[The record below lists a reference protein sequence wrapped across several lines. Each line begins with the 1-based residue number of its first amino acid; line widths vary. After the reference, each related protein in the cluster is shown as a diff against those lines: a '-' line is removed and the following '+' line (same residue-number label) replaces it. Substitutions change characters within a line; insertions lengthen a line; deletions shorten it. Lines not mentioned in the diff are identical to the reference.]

1 MTAISTL
8 PSLVQ
13 AFFMDR
19 LMQQRQASPHT
30 IASYRDTFRLLL
42 QFAQQRLGK
51 VPSNLTVPEVDA
63 PLVGAFLNHLERE
76 RKNSAR
82 SRNVRLAAIHSFFRY
97 VALHAPEHS
106 AVAQRVLAMPSKR
119 YQRCPIAFLTP
130 VEVDALLAAPD
141 LTTWSGRRDRALL
154 MLAVQTGL
162 RAAELTGLRCEDIVL
177 GSGAHVRCQ
186 GKGRKSRCT
195 PLGKDTVLV
204 LRNWLRERQGQPCQP
219 VFPTTRGTALSHDAL
234 QYMLDK
240 HLPAAR
246 RHCPSLKRKRVTPHV
261 LRHTLAMDLLHHGAD
276 QTVIALWLGHE
287 SPETTSIY
295 LHADMQLKE
304 RALAATTAK
313 NVPIPRYRPSDRVM
327 DFLKGL

>member
-1 MTAISTL
+1 MTTIGTL
-8 PSLVQ
+8 PALVQ

-30 IASYRDTFRLLL
+30 VASYRDTFRLLL
-42 QFAQQRLGK
+42 QYAQQRLSK
-51 VPSNLTVPEVDA
+51 APSNLTVPELDT

-119 YQRCPIAFLTP
+119 YLRCPIAFLTP

-162 RAAELTGLRCEDIVL
+162 RAAELTGLHCEDIVL

-195 PLGKDTVLV
+195 PLRKDTVLV
-204 LRNWLRERQGQPCQP
+204 LRSWLRERQGQPGEP

-246 RHCPSLKRKRVTPHV
+246 RQCPSLTRKRVTPHV

-287 SPETTSIY
+287 SPQTTSIY
-295 LHADMQLKE
+295 LHADMQLKQ
-304 RALAATTAK
+304 RALATTTAK
-313 NVPIPRYRPSDRVM
+313 NVSIPRYRPSDRVM
-327 DFLKGL
+327 DFLNGL

>member
-1 MTAISTL
+1 VSAAGTL
-8 PSLVQ
+8 PRLLQ
-13 AFFMDR
+13 AFFKDR
-19 LMQQRQASPHT
+19 LMQQRQASAHT
-30 IASYRDTFRLLL
+30 VASYRDAFRLLL
-42 QFAQQRLGK
+42 QYAQQRLGK
-51 VPSNLTVPEVDA
+51 APSNLTVPELDT
-63 PLVGAFLNHLERE
+63 PLIGAFLDHLERD

-119 YQRCPIAFLTP
+119 YSRCPIAFLAS

-162 RAAELTGLRCEDIVL
+162 RAAELTGLRCGDIVF
-177 GSGAHVRCQ
+177 GAGAHVRCE
-186 GKGRKSRCT
+186 GKGRKRRST
-195 PLGKDTVLV
+195 PVGKDTVRV
-204 LRNWLRERQGQPCQP
+204 LRGWLRERQGQPGEP
-219 VFPTTRGTALSHDAL
+219 AFPSARGTALSQDAL

-240 HLPAAR
+240 HVPVAR
-246 RHCPSLKRKRVTPHV
+246 RRCPSLARKRVTPHV

-276 QTVIALWLGHE
+276 QVTIALWLGHE

-304 RALAATTAK
+304 RALAGKTTK
-313 NVPIPRYRPSDRVM
+313 KVSIPRYRPSDRIM
-327 DFLKGL
+327 DFLKRL

>member
-1 MTAISTL
+1 MNTVSTL
-8 PSLVQ
+8 PALLQ

-30 IASYRDTFRLLL
+30 ISSYRDTFRLLL
-42 QFAQQRLGK
+42 QYAQQRLGK
-51 VPSNLTVPEVDA
+51 APSNLTVPELDT
-63 PLVGAFLNHLERE
+63 PLLGAFLEHLERE

-119 YQRCPIAFLTP
+119 YIRCPIAFLTS

-162 RAAELTGLRCEDIVL
+162 RAAELTSLRCEDIVL
-177 GSGAHVRCQ
+177 GAGAHVRCQ

-195 PLGKDTVLV
+195 PLRKDTVLV
-204 LRNWLRERQGQPCQP
+204 LRSWLRERHGQPDEP
-219 VFPTTRGTALSHDAL
+219 AFPTTRGAKLSHDAL

-240 HLPAAR
+240 HLPLAR
-246 RHCPSLKRKRVTPHV
+246 RRCPSMKRKRVTPHV

-304 RALAATTAK
+304 RALAATNSK
-313 NVPIPRYRPSDRVM
+313 KVSIPRYKPSDRVM

>member
-1 MTAISTL
+1 MTAISKL
-8 PSLVQ
+8 PSLMQ

-19 LMQQRQASPHT
+19 LMQQRQAGRHT

-42 QFAQQRLGK
+42 DFAQQRLGK
-51 VPSNLTVPEVDA
+51 TPSNLTVPEIDA

-119 YQRCPIAFLTP
+119 YSRRPIAFLTS

-154 MLAVQTGL
+154 MLAVRTGL
-162 RAAELTGLRCEDIVL
+162 RAAELTGLRCENIVL
-177 GSGAHVRCQ
+177 GAGAHVQCE

-195 PLGKDTVLV
+195 PLHKDTVTV
-204 LRNWLRERQGQPCQP
+204 LRSWLRERHGKSGEPA
-219 VFPTTRGTALSHDAL
+219 FPTTRGTALSHDAL

-240 HLPAAR
+240 HVPAAR
-246 RHCPSLKRKRVTPHV
+246 RQCPSLARKRVTPHV
-261 LRHTLAMDLLHHGAD
+261 LRHALAMDLLHHGAG

-304 RALAATTAK
+304 RALAHATTK
-313 NVPIPRYRPSDRVM
+313 KVPIPRFRPDDHLM

>member
-1 MTAISTL
+1 MNTISTL
-8 PSLVQ
+8 PALLQ

-30 IASYRDTFRLLL
+30 VSSYRDTFRLLL
-42 QFAQQRLGK
+42 QYAQQRLGK
-51 VPSNLTVPEVDA
+51 APSNLTVPELDT
-63 PLVGAFLNHLERE
+63 PLLGAFLEHLERE

-119 YQRCPIAFLTP
+119 YIRCPIAFLTSA
-130 VEVDALLAAPD
+130 EVDALLAAPD

-162 RAAELTGLRCEDIVL
+162 RAAELTSLRCEDIVL

-195 PLGKDTVLV
+195 PLRKDTVLV
-204 LRNWLRERQGQPCQP
+204 LRSWLRERHGQPDEP

-240 HLPAAR
+240 HLSAAR
-246 RHCPSLKRKRVTPHV
+246 RQCPSLTRKRVTPHV

-313 NVPIPRYRPSDRVM
+313 NVSIPRYRPSDRVM

>member
-1 MTAISTL
+1 
-8 PSLVQ
+8 VQ

-19 LMQQRQASPHT
+19 LIQQRQASPHT
-30 IASYRDTFRLLL
+30 VASYRDTFRLLF
-42 QFAQQRLGK
+42 QYAQQRLRK
-51 VPSNLTVPEVDA
+51 APSNLTVPD
-63 PLVGAFLNHLERE
+63 LDTQLLSAFLDHLERE

-119 YQRCPIAFLTP
+119 YLRCPIAFLTSI
-130 VEVDALLAAPD
+130 EVDALLAAPE

-177 GSGAHVRCQ
+177 GAGAHVRCQ

-195 PLGKDTVLV
+195 PLRKDTVLV
-204 LRNWLRERQGQPCQP
+204 LRSWLRERQGQPAE
-219 VFPTTRGTALSHDAL
+219 VAFPTTRGTALSHDAL

-240 HLPAAR
+240 HLPSAR
-246 RHCPSLKRKRVTPHV
+246 QRCPSLARKRVTPHV
-261 LRHTLAMDLLHHGAD
+261 LRHTLAMDLLHHGAE

-295 LHADMQLKE
+295 IHADMQLKE
-304 RALAATTAK
+304 RALANTTVK
-313 NVPIPRYRPSDRVM
+313 KVPIPRYRPSDRVL

>member
-1 MTAISTL
+1 MNALRPL
-8 PSLVQ
+8 PALVQ

-30 IASYRDTFRLLL
+30 VASYRDTFRLLL
-42 QFAQQRLGK
+42 QYAQQRLAK
-51 VPSNLTVPEVDA
+51 APSTLTVPDLDT
-63 PLVGAFLNHLERE
+63 PLLAAFLEHLERD

-106 AVAQRVLAMPSKR
+106 AVAQRVLAIPSKR
-119 YQRCPIAFLTP
+119 YLRCPVAFLTS

-177 GSGAHVRCQ
+177 GSGAHVRCE

-195 PLGKDTVLV
+195 PLRKDTVVV
-204 LRNWLRERQGQPCQP
+204 LRKWLHERQGDPGEP
-219 VFPTTRGTALSHDAL
+219 AFPTTRGTALSHDAL

-240 HLPAAR
+240 HLPVAR
-246 RHCPSLKRKRVTPHV
+246 RRCPSLARKRVTPHV
-261 LRHTLAMDLLHHGAD
+261 LRHTLAMDLLHHGAG
-276 QTVIALWLGHE
+276 QAVIALWLGHE

-304 RALAATTAK
+304 RALANTNTRK
-313 NVPIPRYRPSDRVM
+313 VPVARFKPSDNLM

>member
-1 MTAISTL
+1 MTAIGTL
-8 PSLVQ
+8 PSLLQ

-42 QFAQQRLGK
+42 QYAQQRLGK
-51 VPSNLTVPEVDA
+51 APSNLSVPELDT
-63 PLVGAFLNHLERE
+63 PLLGAFLDHLERE

-119 YQRCPIAFLTP
+119 YLRCPIAFLTSG
-130 VEVDALLAAPD
+130 EVDALLAAPD
-141 LTTWSGRRDRALL
+141 ITTWSGRRDRALL
-154 MLAVQTGL
+154 MLALQTGL
-162 RAAELTGLRCEDIVL
+162 RAAELTGLRCADIVL
-177 GSGAHVRCQ
+177 GSGAHVRCE

-204 LRNWLRERQGQPCQP
+204 MRSWLRERQGQPCEP
-219 VFPTTRGTALSHDAL
+219 AFPTTRGTALSHDAL

-246 RHCPSLKRKRVTPHV
+246 RQCPSLTRKRVTPHV
-261 LRHTLAMDLLHHGAD
+261 LRHTLAMDLLHHGAE

-304 RALAATTAK
+304 RALANTTAK
-313 NVPIPRYRPSDRVM
+313 KVPIPRFRPSDRVM
-327 DFLKGL
+327 EFLKGL